1 MTTVQG
7 GNGYVL
13 NESLPGPL
21 LFNVIYLQFSHVK
34 AGQVGEIANQ
44 ELICFSIVRLLL
56 ISGFKNVSFKMM
68 SLYFH
73 LKNVC
78 FPLGYFFVTSVHC
91 LY

>member
-1 MTTVQG
+1 MTTVEG

-21 LFNVIYLQFSHVK
+21 LFDVICLQFSHVK
-34 AGQVGEIANQ
+34 AGQVGDIANQ
-44 ELICFSIVRLLL
+44 ELICFSTMRLLL

-73 LKNVC
+73 LKNFC
-78 FPLGYFFVTSVHC
+78 FSQGYFFVTSVHC